1 MDLLKCSGVKEH
13 ANRYVTSVMD
23 LLYKPEDLL
32 AIQTA
37 DVPKD
42 ERYLL
47 LKGDFRSW
55 LIHPSLII
63 VCFRG
68 CAKQISIDSR

>member
-47 LKGDFRSW
+47 LKGDFRS
-55 LIHPSLII
+55 
-63 VCFRG
+63 
-68 CAKQISIDSR
+68 

>member
-1 MDLLKCSGVKEH
+1 MSSEGITVDLLKCPGVKEH

-23 LLYKPEDLL
+23 LLYKPEELL
-32 AIQTA
+32 AMRTV

-47 LKGDFRSW
+47 LKGEF
-55 LIHPSLII
+55 L
-63 VCFRG
+63 F
-68 CAKQISIDSR
+68 